1 MSVQDVQSEA
11 ELSGTTAA
19 PGQQARVLHLIGTF
33 AQGGSERQAV
43 QLTGLMKQ
51 SGRFDV
57 ELAVL
62 DPEGILRE
70 EAERWGFSDVPAFP
84 LTSFYDWNMGVQLR
98 RCVARLRT
106 SKIDVVHTHDFYTNV
121 FGMAAAA
128 LAGVPVRIASRRE
141 LGGIRTAAQRWVE
154 RRAYGLAHAVAAN
167 SKAVAVQLEEEGVR
181 GDKVRVVY
189 NGLDLRRVT
198 SVPEG
203 KRSEIAKQLRLPTD
217 GNVRFVTI
225 VANFR
230 HAVKD
235 HPTFLRAARRVNDR
249 LPNSCFVL
257 AGEGE
262 LIEPMR
268 RLAEELGIADRTYF
282 LGRCDRVG
290 ELLAISD
297 VCVLSSK
304 FEGFSNS
311 ILEYMAARKPV
322 VATKVGGAEEVI
334 VEGETGYLVRSGDDC
349 AMAERVMYLLQS
361 PAEARDFGERG
372 RRIVEEGFSCA
383 AQLKNTE
390 ALYMRFLKTD
400 GQPNFRA
407 R

>member
-1 MSVQDVQSEA
+1 
-11 ELSGTTAA
+11 
-19 PGQQARVLHLIGTF
+19 
-33 AQGGSERQAV
+33 
-43 QLTGLMKQ
+43 
-51 SGRFDV
+51 
-57 ELAVL
+57 
-62 DPEGILRE
+62 LR
-70 EAERWGFSDVPAFP
+70 A
-84 LTSFYDWNMGVQLR
+84 
-98 RCVARLRT
+98 

-141 LGGIRTAAQRWVE
+141 IGGMRTPAQQWVE

-167 SKAVAVQLEEEGVR
+167 SKAVAVQLEKEGVR
-181 GDKVRVVY
+181 GDKVRVIY
-189 NGLDLRRVT
+189 NGLDLHQVA

-203 KRSEIAKQLRLPTD
+203 KRSEVLKQLRLPTD
-217 GNVRFVTI
+217 RKLQFVTI

-235 HPTFLRAARRVNDR
+235 HPTFLRAARRVKDR

-262 LIEPMR
+262 LIRPMR
-268 RLAEELGIADRTYF
+268 RLAGEFGIADRTYF

-322 VATKVGGAEEVI
+322 VATKVGGAEEAI
-334 VEGETGYLVRSGDDC
+334 VEGETGYLVPSGDDS
-349 AMAERVMYLLQS
+349 ALAERVIHFLQS

-372 RRIVEEGFSCA
+372 RRIVEERFSCA

-390 ALYMRFLKTD
+390 ALYACLLKRRV
-400 GQPNFRA
+400 QPNFRA